1 VELGEERRNGA
12 AVLEAVERGDLRDGE
27 LLGEDV
33 LRQGKEHLL
42 CHRCRSTYSAEAVL
56 LVLLLH
62 G

>member
-1 VELGEERRNGA
+1 VELGKERRSGA
-12 AVLEAVERGDLRDGE
+12 AVLEAVERGDLGDGE

-42 CHRCRSTYSAEAVL
+42 RHRCRSTYGAEAVL